1 MEIGR
6 AIPYGDTKKIYC
18 IGLLEKT
25 ALARP
30 FRWLSVFMVTLIVCS
45 AGSMP
50 VFVTTLIVREVISYP
65 LTLLV
70 MGLLAALTSSWMSN
84 LLSGDSTHSHVLR
97 IVGVTETVAILL
109 VFFQGV
115 FHVLQFG
122 PNILKLA
129 MWGIVLSIAA
139 YLAAWKFRSAAYN
152 RRRDIIISLIL
163 LVLAPTVVVL
173 TIAIAS
179 LFGLTGA

>member
-1 MEIGR
+1 L
-6 AIPYGDTKKIYC
+6 D
-18 IGLLEKT
+18 
-25 ALARP
+25 RP
-30 FRWLSVFMVTLIVCS
+30 LRWSAVFLVTFIVCT

-50 VFVTTLIVREVISYP
+50 VFVTSLFVQEVISYP

-70 MGLLAALTSSWMSN
+70 MGLLATLTSSWMSN
-84 LLSGDSTHSHVLR
+84 LLSGDSTHSRILR
-97 IVGVTETVAILL
+97 IAGATETVAILL
-109 VFFQGV
+109 VFFRGV
-115 FHVLQFG
+115 FYILEFG

-163 LVLAPTVVVL
+163 LVLAPTVVVV

>member
-1 MEIGR
+1 
-6 AIPYGDTKKIYC
+6 
-18 IGLLEKT
+18 
-25 ALARP
+25 
-30 FRWLSVFMVTLIVCS
+30 
-45 AGSMP
+45 MP
-50 VFVTTLIVREVISYP
+50 VFVTSLFVQEVISYP

-70 MGLLAALTSSWMSN
+70 MGLLATLTSSWMSN
-84 LLSGDSTHSHVLR
+84 LLSGDSTHSRILR
-97 IVGVTETVAILL
+97 IAGATETVAILL
-109 VFFQGV
+109 VFFRGV
-115 FHVLQFG
+115 FYILEFG

-163 LVLAPTVVVL
+163 LVLAPTVVVV

>member
-1 MEIGR
+1 
-6 AIPYGDTKKIYC
+6 
-18 IGLLEKT
+18 
-25 ALARP
+25 
-30 FRWLSVFMVTLIVCS
+30 
-45 AGSMP
+45 
-50 VFVTTLIVREVISYP
+50 
-65 LTLLV
+65 
-70 MGLLAALTSSWMSN
+70 MGLLATLTSSWMSN
-84 LLSGDSTHSHVLR
+84 LLSGDSTHSRILR
-97 IVGVTETVAILL
+97 IAGATETVAILL
-109 VFFQGV
+109 VFFRGV
-115 FHVLQFG
+115 FYILEFG

-163 LVLAPTVVVL
+163 LVLAPTVVVV